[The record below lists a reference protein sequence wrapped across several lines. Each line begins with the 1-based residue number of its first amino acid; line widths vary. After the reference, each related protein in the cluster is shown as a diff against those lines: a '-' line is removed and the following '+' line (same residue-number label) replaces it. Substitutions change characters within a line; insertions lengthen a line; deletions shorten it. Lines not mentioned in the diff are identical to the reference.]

1 MIINN
6 KICTKYEMK
15 KKLRFYSLLN
25 NIRRNSKNYDKKEN
39 NKRK

>member
-6 KICTKYEMK
+6 EIRTKYKIK
-15 KKLRFYSLLN
+15 KKHDFYVLLN
-25 NIRRNSKNYDKKEN
+25 SIRRNLEDYDKKEN